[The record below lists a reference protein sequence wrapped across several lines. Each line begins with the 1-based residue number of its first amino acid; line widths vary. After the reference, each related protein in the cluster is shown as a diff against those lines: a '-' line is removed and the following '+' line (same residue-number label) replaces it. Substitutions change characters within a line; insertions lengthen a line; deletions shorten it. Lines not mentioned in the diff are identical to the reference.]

1 MHTHR
6 NMTDCIIA
14 FLLLSWMVAIVVS
27 LTAVM
32 SPQKANLSPQIG
44 VKIVFYSIFAG
55 KYSPLFFE

>member
-1 MHTHR
+1 
-6 NMTDCIIA
+6 MTDC
-14 FLLLSWMVAIVVS
+14 FVLLSWMVATIVS